1 MLLLTVALY
10 NLAPRAAV
18 LFRWTGS
25 AREGPSLS
33 SMCLLPAATNLS
45 PARNEQKNP
54 GLPGF
59 FMPGFRISTSYGSGI
74 ENGSWSFPVFTRCRR
89 AMGTIGY
96 LLGTPQ
102 ILGYTLSM
110 TNAIQHLLSAF
121 NALPQESQKEVLV
134 RLLRLPIEIPY
145 TSPTDEELRYTADAV
160 FLELDRR
167 EAQA

>member
-1 MLLLTVALY
+1 
-10 NLAPRAAV
+10 
-18 LFRWTGS
+18 
-25 AREGPSLS
+25 
-33 SMCLLPAATNLS
+33 
-45 PARNEQKNP
+45 
-54 GLPGF
+54 
-59 FMPGFRISTSYGSGI
+59 
-74 ENGSWSFPVFTRCRR
+74 
-89 AMGTIGY
+89 MGTIGY